1 MRRLRAVVPVGSWNL
16 DHSGPFFLPN
26 LPSREEHSLENAR
39 TILTRLGLD
48 WDEVDA
54 RIVRVCCDTI
64 SSRSARLC
72 AAALAAIADRIRTN
86 RRMERLK
93 TTVGVDGTV
102 YKKHPK

>member
-1 MRRLRAVVPVGSWNL
+1 MFEGSTLEL
-16 DHSGPFFLPN
+16 DLLLLS
-26 LPSREEHSLENAR
+26 SREEHSLENAQ
-39 TILTRLGLD
+39 TILTCLGLD
-48 WDEVDA
+48 WDQVDA

-72 AAALAAIADRIRTN
+72 AAALTTIANRIRTN
-86 RRMERLK
+86 RKLERLE

>member
-1 MRRLRAVVPVGSWNL
+1 M
-16 DHSGPFFLPN
+16 
-26 LPSREEHSLENAR
+26 ENAQA
-39 TILTRLGLD
+39 ILSRLGLK

-54 RIVRVCCDTI
+54 RVVRVCCDTI

-72 AAALAAIADRIRTN
+72 AAALATIANRIRTN
-86 RRMERLK
+86 RRMDHLK